1 MQVPASQS
9 GPRRRAF
16 APAVALAA
24 LYLVGAVHWLL
35 FFDPVST
42 PFHGPSF
49 RVEDWPK
56 EYRYY
61 STLQQA
67 VREGRVPFY
76 LSRPIHTRKF
86 LALPEV
92 SWSPQVL
99 LLRFMP
105 VGSFVVANTLLLY
118 TAGFAG
124 LLLIRRRYAV
134 GLLPFAFLFAI
145 FAFNGHLTAHL
156 AVGHSM
162 WVGYFLLPFVLL
174 GVLALVEDDERPG
187 TPELVGLALFA
198 VLLQGA
204 LHVFVWCVLFLV
216 LLAGF
221 ERRLVLRLAKA
232 LAWTAA
238 FSACRLLP
246 AYFLLD
252 RKDQAFISGF
262 PALVDLWRALA
273 TLQGPL
279 TPPRGGPF
287 GMLDPWEFD
296 TYVGLPA
303 LVWLAC
309 YGLRPAR
316 RAWSAL
322 YAPMAVLAVLSIDA
336 LYAPF
341 NALPVPLLNA
351 ERVSSR
357 FVVLPLV
364 VLATLAAL
372 SMEKAAPVLRGRAER
387 WIAGALLAWTVVA
400 LAQHSALW
408 RVPRVEAA
416 RPERRGRLEIE
427 IAEPPQGGSG
437 RDEAY
442 MLTTVGAAA
451 LSAVAVGIA
460 AWRLRR
466 QAVERR

>member
-1 MQVPASQS
+1 VS
-9 GPRRRAF
+9 
-16 APAVALAA
+16 AP
-24 LYLVGAVHWLL
+24 
-35 FFDPVST
+35 FD
-42 PFHGPSF
+42 GPSF

-67 VREGRVPFY
+67 VRDGRVPFY

-92 SWSPQVL
+92 SWSPQVV
-99 LLRFMP
+99 LLRIMP
-105 VGSFVVANTLLLY
+105 VGAFVVANTLLLY
-118 TAGFAG
+118 SAGFFG
-124 LLLIRRRYAV
+124 LLLIRRRYAL

-145 FAFNGHLTAHL
+145 FAFNGHVTAHL

-174 GVLALVEDDERPG
+174 PVLALVEQGERQG
-187 TPELVGLALFA
+187 MPELIGLALFA

-221 ERRLVLRLAKA
+221 ERRLALPIVKA

-262 PALVDLWRALA
+262 PTLLDLWRSLA
-273 TLQGPL
+273 TLQGPGA
-279 TPPRGGPF
+279 PPRGGPF
-287 GMLDPWEFD
+287 GTLDPWEYD
-296 TYVGLPA
+296 TYVGVPA
-303 LVWLAC
+303 LLWLAF
-309 YGLRPAR
+309 YGSRPAE

-322 YAPMAVLAVLSIDA
+322 YAPMAVLAVLSFDA

-341 NALPVPLLNA
+341 NALPLPLLNA

-357 FVVLPLV
+357 FLVLPLL
-364 VLATLAAL
+364 VLATLAAI
-372 SMEKAAPVLRGRAER
+372 SMERAARRARGGRER
-387 WIAGALLAWTVVA
+387 WIAAAALAWMVVGLA
-400 LAQHSALW
+400 LHSSLW
-408 RVPRVEAA
+408 RLPRVEAE

-427 IAEPPQGGSG
+427 IAEPPPAGSR
-437 RDEAY
+437 RDDAY
-442 MLTTVGAAA
+442 MMTAVGAAA

-460 AWRLRR
+460 AWRLRP
-466 QAVERR
+466 RRGRP